1 MNLYNEGV
9 NLEGILTSDLPIEA
23 KVNVL
28 FDVLKNVLD
37 EGAIRA
43 RTVRFK
49 LQKYVNSTDINER
62 IYALNVIASD
72 GNGAKVVPTDETAQE
87 VLEDVIYWISENIAK
102 KYVQNKIEADVE
114 KALVERQDKFMDE
127 LRVSIIKKQKG
138 KENTKTTDKLERLEK
153 LDAKHINKNVMSLL
167 RPENFEEVVGQERA
181 VRSLISKM
189 SSPYPQHII
198 LYGPPGV
205 GKTSAARLA
214 LEAAKKLKFTP
225 FDEDSKFVEVDG
237 TTLRWDPREI
247 TNPLLGSVHDP
258 IYQGAGA
265 LGVAGIPQPKPG
277 AVTKAHGGILF
288 IDEIGELQPI
298 EMNKLLKVLEDRK
311 VFLDSSYYS
320 SEDPN
325 MPTYIK
331 EIFDNGLPADFR
343 LIGATT
349 RSPDEIIPAIR
360 SRCVEVFFRGLQPN
374 EIREI
379 AQKAISKV
387 GLNTSDKGLNLISR
401 FCNNGREV
409 VNLIQLCSGIAINE
423 ERDYITEDDIKWV
436 IENGQYTEIQE
447 KKSSDRPEVGVVN
460 GLAVHGAN
468 IGMLMEIEATA
479 KKIEGRAGELK
490 ISGIIEEEEITMSN
504 RKVKRKSTAFS
515 SIQNVL
521 TALNNIFDLK
531 CEHDDIH
538 INIPGGIPV
547 DGPSA
552 GIAIASA
559 VYSAI
564 LRKPI
569 DSKVAMTG
577 EISLLGAVN
586 PIGGVNAKILAA
598 KKAGATRVLIPEA
611 NWNESFSEYDGIAI
625 IKVKHIKE
633 VIDLCIIDGINS
645 KIDILSAKGKE

>member
-1 MNLYNEGV
+1 MSEIMI
-9 NLEGILTSDLPIEA
+9 ILQTIMM
-23 KVNVL
+23 VL
-28 FDVLKNVLD
+28 FIIYLFNINK
-37 EGAIRA
+37 ATRS
-43 RTVRFK
+43 RTVVVDKENKKEMEK
-49 LQKYVNSTDINER
+49 LLKMRRIKLSEPLTEKSRPTSFDDIIGQK
-62 IYALNVIASD
+62 D
-72 GNGAKVVPTDETAQE
+72 G
-87 VLEDVIYWISENIAK
+87 I
-102 KYVQNKIEADVE
+102 
-114 KALVERQDKFMDE
+114 KALKAA
-127 LRVSIIKKQKG
+127 ICG
-138 KENTKTTDKLERLEK
+138 PN
-153 LDAKHINKNVMSLL
+153 
-167 RPENFEEVVGQERA
+167 
-181 VRSLISKM
+181 
-189 SSPYPQHII
+189 PQHVII
-198 LYGPPGV
+198 YGPPGI
-205 GKTSAARLA
+205 GKTAAARLV
-214 LEAAKKLKFTP
+214 LEEAKRKEKSP
-225 FDEDSKFVEVDG
+225 FKENAKFVEIDA
-237 TTLRWDPREI
+237 TTIRFDERGIADPLI
-247 TNPLLGSVHDP
+247 GSVHDP

-447 KKSSDRPEVGVVN
+447 KKISDRPEVGVVN

-521 TALNNIFDLK
+521 TALNNIYDLK
-531 CEHDDIH
+531 CDKYDIH

-552 GIAIASA
+552 GIAIATA

-564 LRKPI
+564 LELPI
-569 DSKVAMTG
+569 DNKVAMTG
-577 EISLLGAVN
+577 EISLLGTVN

-598 KKAGATRVLIPEA
+598 QKAGANRVIIPA
-611 NWNESFSEYDGIAI
+611 DNWNESFLNYEGIDV
-625 IKVKHIKE
+625 IKVSNIKE
-633 VIDLCIIDGINS
+633 VLDVCILNNDKT
-645 KIDILSAKGKE
+645 KIDILSAKAKEL